1 MPDTIMEKNRNQA
14 RNKTRAGAQ
23 ALMRAVESGDAAEA
37 QRLIA
42 AGTVADMPVA
52 SGETALMVA
61 AAKGFTDVAQV
72 LLDGGAEVNAK
83 RNDGFTPLLVA
94 VFYGHEEMARLLL
107 ERGAD
112 KSERTRH
119 GSTAEAWA
127 AAHGFASV
135 AALLKNMTPV
145 SAPAHA
151 PRPAS
156 RAIPRVMKTGE
167 SLALENVAAAT
178 SVAARMGIRVAPMHG
193 AARAETLGD
202 GAASPHAAPSTPE
215 TTQAER
221 VPPVM
226 FQLSGVAASRSRGVW
241 RATLALVAIAGVAL
255 CLFIWR
261 ARTSASAG
269 SQPPTAPAS
278 GASNE
283 TALPA
288 PPPATEAASSA
299 EPTPAGMPLT
309 APDRSNPPLVSLP
322 EEKPPTVSTNTTSHS
337 AASSPTEPAV
347 VAEDGSSASENKST
361 RGSAAAIPA
370 DRQAARAADGEVK
383 EETQGESAPAAASD
397 PDRMTQGP
405 GAEVRTAAPARPS
418 LPPSST
424 ARDVT
429 PPMPSPSPKRK
440 VIQWP

>member
-1 MPDTIMEKNRNQA
+1 MPDTTMEKNRNQA
-14 RNKTRAGAQ
+14 RNKTHAGAQ

-42 AGTVADMPVA
+42 AGAAADAPVA

-145 SAPAHA
+145 RAPAPA

-156 RAIPRVMKTGE
+156 RAIPGVMKTDE
-167 SLALENVAAAT
+167 SLALENVGAAS
-178 SVAARMGIRVAPMHG
+178 SVASRMGIRVAPMHG
-193 AARAETLGD
+193 AARAETLGN
-202 GAASPHAAPSTPE
+202 GAASHAARSTPE
-215 TTQAER
+215 TTKAER

-226 FQLSGVAASRSRGVW
+226 FQLSGVSASRSRGVW

-261 ARTSASAG
+261 AKSSASAG
-269 SQPPTAPAS
+269 SQPPIAPAS

-288 PPPATEAASSA
+288 PPPAIEASSNA
-299 EPTPAGMPLT
+299 EPTPTGMPLT
-309 APDRSNPPLVSLP
+309 APNRSNPPLVNLP
-322 EEKPPTVSTNTTSHS
+322 EEMPPTVSTNTTSHS
-337 AASSPTEPAV
+337 SASSPTEPAV

-361 RGSAAAIPA
+361 RGSAAIPA

-383 EETQGESAPAAASD
+383 EEKQGESAPAAND
-397 PDRMTQGP
+397 PERTTQGP

-424 ARDVT
+424 ATDVT
-429 PPMPSPSPKRK
+429 PPMPSPAPKRK